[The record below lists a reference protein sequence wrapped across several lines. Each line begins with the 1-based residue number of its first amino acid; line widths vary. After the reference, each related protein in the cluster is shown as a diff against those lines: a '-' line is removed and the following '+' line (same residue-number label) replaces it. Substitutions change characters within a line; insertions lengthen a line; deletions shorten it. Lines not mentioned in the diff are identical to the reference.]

1 MGLFFLIFGVTLTL
15 LGVTFLS
22 ITFFVARQRAG
33 LEERCSASTE
43 ATLIDAVSRSTEYS
57 NRVHVTQHGIYAY
70 QTMDGMEVRA
80 ENENG
85 YGLARDV
92 PGPLV
97 TILYNPNNPTEF
109 FLPEEQASFQ
119 KSYPGLRRTGIALLV
134 FGILLLVACVVFW
147 AA

>member
-1 MGLFFLIFGVTLTL
+1 
-15 LGVTFLS
+15 
-22 ITFFVARQRAG
+22 
-33 LEERCSASTE
+33 
-43 ATLIDAVSRSTEYS
+43 
-57 NRVHVTQHGIYAY
+57 
-70 QTMDGMEVRA
+70 MEVRA